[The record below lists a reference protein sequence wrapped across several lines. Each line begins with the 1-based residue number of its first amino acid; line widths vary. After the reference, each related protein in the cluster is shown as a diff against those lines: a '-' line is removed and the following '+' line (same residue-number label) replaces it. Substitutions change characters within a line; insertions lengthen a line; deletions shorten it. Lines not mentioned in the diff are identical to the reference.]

1 MTNDISQKIYV
12 TKHFSFFEKILLK
25 KRKEILILLKKILN
39 DLEINDVLDVG
50 STEDKNNTSSNYLV
64 KNLGN
69 YKIFKSISDQLI
81 NSTFFS
87 KTLKKSITDEFT
99 ENEIRDFRS
108 DLVISNATIEHVGSF
123 ENQVKMCSNIINL
136 SKKYFII
143 ITPNRFHP
151 FEFHTKIP
159 FIHWFP
165 KKLYR
170 RILNWIGLSFFAQ
183 EKNLNLLSE
192 DDFKLI
198 MNKLDQVDYSI
209 KNIKFFFI
217 KSNLIL
223 VGKKSSNFRN
233 KT

>member
-1 MTNDISQKIYV
+1 MLDIG
-12 TKHFSFFEKILLK
+12 T
-25 KRKEILILLKKILN
+25 
-39 DLEINDVLDVG
+39 
-50 STEDKNNTSSNYLV
+50 TEDNKNSSSNYLI

-69 YKIFKSISDQLI
+69 YKIFKSISDQVI
-81 NSTFFS
+81 NSSFFS

-99 ENEIRDFRS
+99 KVEINGFQS

-123 ENQVKMCSNIINL
+123 ENQIKMCNNIVNL

-159 FIHWFP
+159 FIHWLP

-170 RILNWIGLSFFAQ
+170 GILNLIGFSFFAQ

-192 DDFKLI
+192 YDFRLI
-198 MNKLDQVDYSI
+198 MKKLDQIDYNI
-209 KNIKFFFI
+209 KNIKFFLI

-223 VGKKSSNFRN
+223 IGKKN
-233 KT
+233 

>member
-1 MTNDISQKIYV
+1 MSNDNNQRIYV
-12 TKHFSFFEKILLK
+12 TKHFSFFEKILIT
-25 KRKEILILLKKILN
+25 KRKEILILLKKFLN
-39 DLEINDVLDVG
+39 DVEINDVLDIG
-50 STEDKNNTSSNYLV
+50 TTEDNKNSSSNYLI

-69 YKIFKSISDQLI
+69 YKIFKSISDQVI
-81 NSTFFS
+81 NSSFFS

-99 ENEIRDFRS
+99 KVEINGFQS

-123 ENQVKMCSNIINL
+123 ENQIKMCNNIVNL

-159 FIHWFP
+159 FIHWLP

-170 RILNWIGLSFFAQ
+170 GILNLIGFSFFAQ

-192 DDFKLI
+192 YDFRLI
-198 MNKLDQVDYSI
+198 MKKLDQIDYNI
-209 KNIKFFFI
+209 KNIKFFLI

-223 VGKKSSNFRN
+223 IGKKN
-233 KT
+233 